1 MFWIYLII
9 IAQLLNAIVT
19 LADKHFV
26 TSTLIGKP
34 VVYAFYIGALS
45 GAAVLLLP
53 FGVVLAPTMTVL
65 WLSLMAGISY
75 AFSLL
80 FLYKSLKL
88 SDASDVAPAF
98 GAVSAVATFSFSFV
112 FLGGSLSGNFLYGFA
127 LLVIGTFITSYFHL
141 TKKATLFLIVAG
153 VLFSFSTIFLKELF
167 NQTAFWNGFFWSR
180 LANVLGV
187 VILFLWPSNARAIL
201 KNIKTSSMSTK
212 TAVIANKIIAGF
224 AFLLILY
231 AIKLGD
237 VSIINALA
245 GVQFAF
251 LLLFSVLLTKRF
263 PRYFYESVGHYHA
276 ILRKLIAAVLITAG
290 LALLFL

>member
-1 MFWIYLII
+1 MVWIYLVI
-9 IAQLLNAIVT
+9 IAQLLNAVVT
-19 LADKHFV
+19 LVDKHFV

-34 VVYAFYIGALS
+34 VVYAFYVGGLS
-45 GAAVLLLP
+45 GVAVLLLP
-53 FGVVLAPTMTVL
+53 FGVVSAPTAMVL
-65 WLSLMAGISY
+65 WLSFVTGVSY

-88 SDASDVAPAF
+88 SDASDVAPAL
-98 GAVSAVATFSFSFV
+98 GAVSAIATFGFSFV
-112 FLGGSLSGNFLYGFA
+112 FLGGSLAGNFLYGFI

-153 VLFSFSTIFLKELF
+153 ILFSFSTVFLKELF
-167 NQTAFWNGFFWSR
+167 NQTVFWNGFFWSR

-187 VILFLWPSNARAIL
+187 AILFVWPSNARAIL
-201 KNIKTSSMSTK
+201 ENIKTSSMGTK
-212 TAVIANKIIAGF
+212 TAVVANKIIAGF

-237 VSIINALA
+237 VSVINAST

-251 LLLFSVLLTKRF
+251 LLLFAVLFTKRF

-276 ILRKLIAAVLITAG
+276 ILRKLVATVFIIAG